1 MPTRIVD
8 DGGSDASLAAIKPML
23 FVERD
28 SPFDDADFTHELKFD
43 GYRLLAEVSDGR
55 VILKT
60 RNGYDAT
67 PWFPEITTALADL
80 RGDRHVLDGEVCVL
94 DEHGRSDFNRLHRR
108 ARRRGHKAG
117 ADPVVFCVFD
127 LLLHAGKDIRMQSLA
142 KRKAALNRLLRKKRD
157 SVLLVEGVPER
168 GVWLYQ
174 QALDLELEG
183 IVSKRLDSPYM
194 SGVRSVDWIK
204 IKRPGAV
211 PAQRFD
217 KGAPKDSA

>member
-1 MPTRIVD
+1 
-8 DGGSDASLAAIKPML
+8 
-23 FVERD
+23 
-28 SPFDDADFTHELKFD
+28 
-43 GYRLLAEVSDGR
+43 
-55 VILKT
+55 
-60 RNGYDAT
+60 
-67 PWFPEITTALADL
+67 
-80 RGDRHVLDGEVCVL
+80 
-94 DEHGRSDFNRLHRR
+94 
-108 ARRRGHKAG
+108 
-117 ADPVVFCVFD
+117 
-127 LLLHAGKDIRMQSLA
+127 MQSLA